1 MGRFEERR
9 SGGEGH
15 ADIAFLARTLA
26 DWMVFNDPP
35 RHRELR
41 RAMQNAFLARDIPV
55 LEANVRAVVDEL
67 LDPLGAEGRMDL
79 VADFAH
85 PLPAIVIAELFG
97 MPRTEREQLKGW
109 SDALGRFVL
118 GDVENTAHD
127 AKYGAAARAARAMA
141 ARFHALVEEHRRAPR
156 DDFTQL
162 LLRDGAHLS
171 DDEIVHTL
179 MFVLFAGHETTTNLI
194 ASGVLWL
201 VRTPGLMAR
210 LRAEPGR
217 VADAVEELLRMD
229 GPVQMVFRLARED
242 VEYGGTTIRAGERVH
257 LVLNAANR
265 DPSVF
270 ERPDELDIE
279 RGRSRHVSF
288 GPGAHFC
295 LGAPLA
301 RLEARVALQGLLARF
316 DRLELEPAAAP
327 LAWRPELVI
336 HGLKALPLRYATRG
350 ANRGGDGGGTA
361 GTEPG
366 DRPLPSPGAPE
377 RGPPNTR
384 AERRAR
390 RRADERGADRPNGR
404 PCEGRAGKRERRRKG
419 TGTEERSMSRFG
431 PEVVLDRPAWV
442 HPTVQLHGKIR
453 IGRAPRCG

>member
-1 MGRFEERR
+1 
-9 SGGEGH
+9 
-15 ADIAFLARTLA
+15 
-26 DWMVFNDPP
+26 
-35 RHRELR
+35 
-41 RAMQNAFLARDIPV
+41 
-55 LEANVRAVVDEL
+55 
-67 LDPLGAEGRMDL
+67 MDL
-79 VADFAH
+79 VREFAH

-97 MPRTEREQLKGW
+97 MPRDEREQLKSW
-109 SDALGRFVL
+109 SDDLGRFVL
-118 GDVENTAHD
+118 GNVEDTRHD

-162 LLRDGAHLS
+162 LLRDGAHLN

-201 VRTPGLMAR
+201 VRNPDLMAR
-210 LRAEPGR
+210 LRAEPER

-257 LVLNAANR
+257 LVLNGANR

-270 ERPDELDIE
+270 DRPDELDID

-316 DRLELEPAAAP
+316 EVLALEPEP
-327 LAWRPELVI
+327 LSWRPELVI
-336 HGLKALPLRYATRG
+336 HGLRSLPVRYSR
-350 ANRGGDGGGTA
+350 RRDA
-361 GTEPG
+361 GNY
-366 DRPLPSPGAPE
+366 RPPAPPAPE
-377 RGPPNTR
+377 T
-384 AERRAR
+384 A
-390 RRADERGADRPNGR
+390 
-404 PCEGRAGKRERRRKG
+404 
-419 TGTEERSMSRFG
+419 TS
-431 PEVVLDRPAWV
+431 
-442 HPTVQLHGKIR
+442 
-453 IGRAPRCG
+453 APQT

>member
-1 MGRFEERR
+1 MNTESESAPDLRSPAVLDDPHPVYNRLREEAPVHWNASLGGWILTRHADVRRALRDERLSVEKMGRFEERR

-118 GDVENTAHD
+118 GNVENTAHD
-127 AKYGAAARAARAMA
+127 AKYGSAARAARAMA
-141 ARFHALVEEHRRAPR
+141 ARFHALVDEHRRAPR

-217 VADAVEELLRMD
+217 IADAVEELLRMD

-270 ERPDELDIE
+270 ERPNELDIE
-279 RGRSRHVSF
+279 RGRNRHVSF

-336 HGLKALPLRYATRG
+336 HGLKALPLRYTGRG
-350 ANRGGDGGGTA
+350 ASRGGEGRNG
-361 GTEPG
+361 
-366 DRPLPSPGAPE
+366 
-377 RGPPNTR
+377 
-384 AERRAR
+384 AERPAASVSGRTGARAS
-390 RRADERGADRPNGR
+390 GH
-404 PCEGRAGKRERRRKG
+404 AG
-419 TGTEERSMSRFG
+419 
-431 PEVVLDRPAWV
+431 
-442 HPTVQLHGKIR
+442 
-453 IGRAPRCG
+453 

>member
-1 MGRFEERR
+1 MNTEPEPAPEFDLRSPAVLDDPHPVYNHLREKAPVHWNVSLGGWVLTRHADVRRALLDSRLSVEKMGRFEQRR

-55 LEANVRAVVDEL
+55 LEANVQGVVDEL
-67 LDPLGAEGRMDL
+67 LDPLDPEGRMDL

-85 PLPAIVIAELFG
+85 PLPAIVVAELFG
-97 MPRTEREQLKGW
+97 IPRKEREQLKKW
-109 SDALGRFVL
+109 SDDLGRFVL
-118 GDVENTAHD
+118 GDVENTRHD

-141 ARFHALVEEHRRAPR
+141 ARFHALVREHRRTPR

-194 ASGVLWL
+194 ASAVLWL
-201 VRTPGLMAR
+201 VRNPDLMAR
-210 LRAEPGR
+210 LRAEPEGL
-217 VADAVEELLRMD
+217 ADAVEELLRMD
-229 GPVQMVFRLARED
+229 GPVQMVFRLARSD
-242 VEYGGTTIRAGERVH
+242 VEYDGVTIRAGERVH

-270 ERPDELDIE
+270 ERPDQFDMD
-279 RGRSRHVSF
+279 RGRNRHVSF

-316 DRLELEPAAAP
+316 PHLTLEPTR
-327 LAWRPELVI
+327 LSWRPELVI
-336 HGLKALPLRYATRG
+336 HGLRALPIRYSR
-350 ANRGGDGGGTA
+350 REEGGDG
-361 GTEPG
+361 
-366 DRPLPSPGAPE
+366 
-377 RGPPNTR
+377 
-384 AERRAR
+384 
-390 RRADERGADRPNGR
+390 RRADLPGSPTSGR
-404 PCEGRAGKRERRRKG
+404 
-419 TGTEERSMSRFG
+419 SF
-431 PEVVLDRPAWV
+431 
-442 HPTVQLHGKIR
+442 
-453 IGRAPRCG
+453 

>member
-1 MGRFEERR
+1 MKNESEPAPNLRSAAVLDDPHPVYNRLREEAPVHWSASLGGWVVTRHADVRRALLDPRLSVEKMSRFEQRR

-15 ADIAFLARTLA
+15 ADIALLARTLA

-35 RHRELR
+35 RHRALR

-55 LEANVRAVVDEL
+55 LEASVRGVVDEL
-67 LDPLGAEGRMDL
+67 LAPLGSEGRIDL

-97 MPRTEREQLKGW
+97 MPRGEREQLKSW
-109 SDALGRFVL
+109 SDDLGRFVL
-118 GDVENTAHD
+118 GDVEHTGHD

-141 ARFHALVEEHRRAPR
+141 ERFHALVEEHRRTPR

-162 LLRDGAHLS
+162 LLRDGAHLT

-201 VRTPGLMAR
+201 VRNPALMAR
-210 LRAEPGR
+210 LRAEPER
-217 VADAVEELLRMD
+217 IADAVEELLRMD
-229 GPVQMVFRLARED
+229 GPVQMVFRLAREN
-242 VEYGGTTIRAGERVH
+242 VEYGGTMIRGGERVH

-270 ERPDELDIE
+270 ERPDELDID

-301 RLEARVALQGLLARF
+301 RLEARVALQGLIARYAH
-316 DRLELEPAAAP
+316 LEVEAGP
-327 LAWRPELVI
+327 LAWRSELVI
-336 HGLKALPLRYATRG
+336 HGLRALPIRYARG
-350 ANRGGDGGGTA
+350 ASGVD
-361 GTEPG
+361 
-366 DRPLPSPGAPE
+366 D
-377 RGPPNTR
+377 
-384 AERRAR
+384 
-390 RRADERGADRPNGR
+390 
-404 PCEGRAGKRERRRKG
+404 
-419 TGTEERSMSRFG
+419 
-431 PEVVLDRPAWV
+431 W
-442 HPTVQLHGKIR
+442 PTVSPR
-453 IGRAPRCG
+453 SAVSGRSS

>member
-1 MGRFEERR
+1 MNPRPEPAPDLRSPAVLGDPHPVYNRLRERAAAHWSPSLGGWVLTRHADVRRALLDPRLSVEKMGRFERDR
-9 SGGEGH
+9 GGGEGH
-15 ADIAFLARTLA
+15 ADVAFLARTLA

-41 RAMQNAFLARDIPV
+41 RAMQNAFLARDVPV
-55 LEANVRAVVDEL
+55 LETNVRTVVDEL

-97 MPRTEREQLKGW
+97 MPRSEREQLKGW
-109 SDALGRFVL
+109 SDQLGRFVL

-141 ARFHALVEEHRRAPR
+141 ARFHALVEEHRRSPR

-201 VRTPGLMAR
+201 VRNPALAAR
-210 LRAEPGR
+210 LRAAPER

-265 DPSVF
+265 DPRVF
-270 ERPDELDIE
+270 ERPDELDVD
-279 RGRSRHVSF
+279 RGRTRHVSF
-288 GPGAHFC
+288 APGAHFC

-316 DRLELEPAAAP
+316 GRLELESEP
-327 LAWRPELVI
+327 LSWRPELVI
-336 HGLKALPLRYATRG
+336 HGLRALPLRYARAEEG
-350 ANRGGDGGGTA
+350 GGDPRSA
-361 GTEPG
+361 
-366 DRPLPSPGAPE
+366 SS
-377 RGPPNTR
+377 
-384 AERRAR
+384 
-390 RRADERGADRPNGR
+390 
-404 PCEGRAGKRERRRKG
+404 GRAGSG
-419 TGTEERSMSRFG
+419 HPGPGRSS
-431 PEVVLDRPAWV
+431 
-442 HPTVQLHGKIR
+442 
-453 IGRAPRCG
+453 

>member
-1 MGRFEERR
+1 MISESATTPDLRSAEVLDDPHPVYNRLREEAPVQFNPSLGGWVVTRHADVREALLDPRLSVEKMGRFEARR

-26 DWMVFNDPP
+26 DWMVFTDPP

-41 RAMQNAFLARDIPV
+41 RAMQNAFLARDIPI
-55 LEANVRAVVDEL
+55 LESNVQHVVEEL
-67 LDPLGAEGRMDL
+67 IEPLGPEGRMDL
-79 VADFAH
+79 VREFAH

-97 MPRTEREQLKGW
+97 MPRDEREQLKSW
-109 SDALGRFVL
+109 SDDLGRFVL
-118 GDVENTAHD
+118 GNVEDTRHD

-194 ASGVLWL
+194 ASGVLRL
-201 VRTPGLMAR
+201 VRNPDLMAR
-210 LRAEPGR
+210 LRAEPER

-257 LVLNAANR
+257 LVLNGANR

-270 ERPDELDIE
+270 DRPDELDID

-316 DRLELEPAAAP
+316 EVLALEPEP
-327 LAWRPELVI
+327 LSWRPELVI
-336 HGLKALPLRYATRG
+336 HGLRALPVRYSR
-350 ANRGGDGGGTA
+350 RRDA
-361 GTEPG
+361 GNY
-366 DRPLPSPGAPE
+366 RPPAPPAPE
-377 RGPPNTR
+377 T
-384 AERRAR
+384 A
-390 RRADERGADRPNGR
+390 
-404 PCEGRAGKRERRRKG
+404 
-419 TGTEERSMSRFG
+419 TS
-431 PEVVLDRPAWV
+431 
-442 HPTVQLHGKIR
+442 
-453 IGRAPRCG
+453 APQT

>member
-1 MGRFEERR
+1 MNPGSESAPDLRSPAVLDDPHPVYNRLRERAPAHWSPSLGGWVLTRYADVRRALLDPRLSVEKMGRFERDR
-9 SGGEGH
+9 GGGEGH
-15 ADIAFLARTLA
+15 ADVALLARTLA

-55 LEANVRAVVDEL
+55 LETNVRAVVDEL

-97 MPRTEREQLKGW
+97 MPRDEREQLKHW
-109 SDALGRFVL
+109 SDQLGRFVL
-118 GDVENTAHD
+118 GDVENTAHE
-127 AKYGAAARAARAMA
+127 AKYGGAARAARAMA
-141 ARFHALVEEHRRAPR
+141 ARFHTLVEEHRRSPR

-201 VRTPGLMAR
+201 VRNPALAAR
-210 LRAEPGR
+210 LRAEPER

-242 VEYGGTTIRAGERVH
+242 MEYGGTTIRAGERVH

-265 DPSVF
+265 DPAVF
-270 ERPDELDIE
+270 ARPDELDVD
-279 RGRSRHVSF
+279 RGRTRHVSF
-288 GPGAHFC
+288 APGAHFC

-316 DRLELEPAAAP
+316 GRLELESGP
-327 LAWRPELVI
+327 LSWRPELVI
-336 HGLKALPLRYATRG
+336 HGLRALPLRYARAG
-350 ANRGGDGGGTA
+350 EGGTA
-361 GTEPG
+361 GG
-366 DRPLPSPGAPE
+366 RSDSRGPGA
-377 RGPPNTR
+377 
-384 AERRAR
+384 
-390 RRADERGADRPNGR
+390 
-404 PCEGRAGKRERRRKG
+404 G
-419 TGTEERSMSRFG
+419 TGTPDPG
-431 PEVVLDRPAWV
+431 RPS
-442 HPTVQLHGKIR
+442 
-453 IGRAPRCG
+453 

>member
-1 MGRFEERR
+1 MNTEPVTAPDLRSPAVLDNPHPVYNRLREEAPVHWSPSLGGWVVTRHDLVRQALLDPHLSVEKMGRFEARR

-15 ADIAFLARTLA
+15 ADVAFLARTLA

-55 LEANVRAVVDEL
+55 LETNVRRVVDEFL
-67 LDPLGAEGRMDL
+67 APLGSEGQMDL

-97 MPRTEREQLKGW
+97 LPREEREQLKAW
-109 SDALGRFVL
+109 SDDLGRFVL
-118 GDVENTAHD
+118 GNVRDTGHD

-141 ARFHALVEEHRRAPR
+141 ERFHVLVDEHRRVPR

-162 LLRDGAHLS
+162 LLRDGAHLT
-171 DDEIVHTL
+171 DDEVVHTL

-201 VRTPGLMAR
+201 VRNPSLSAR
-210 LRAEPGR
+210 LRAAPER

-229 GPVQMVFRLARED
+229 GPVQMVFRLARGD
-242 VEYGGTTIRAGERVH
+242 VAYGGTRIRAGERVH

-265 DPSVF
+265 DPAVF
-270 ERPDELDIE
+270 ERPDELDID
-279 RGRSRHVSF
+279 RGRNRHVSF

-301 RLEARVALQGLLARF
+301 RLEARVAIQGLLARF
-316 DRLELEPAAAP
+316 ERLALEPEP
-327 LAWRPELVI
+327 LSWRPELVI
-336 HGLKALPLRYATRG
+336 HGLRALPLRYAR
-350 ANRGGDGGGTA
+350 ANAR
-361 GTEPG
+361 GTEARAPAA
-366 DRPLPSPGAPE
+366 PSPDPVPE
-377 RGPPNTR
+377 RSRQASGPP
-384 AERRAR
+384 
-390 RRADERGADRPNGR
+390 
-404 PCEGRAGKRERRRKG
+404 
-419 TGTEERSMSRFG
+419 
-431 PEVVLDRPAWV
+431 PAIES
-442 HPTVQLHGKIR
+442 K
-453 IGRAPRCG
+453 

>member
-1 MGRFEERR
+1 MNTEPAPDLRSSAVLEDPHPVYNDLRDEAPVHFSASLGGWVLTRHADVRRALLDSRLSVEKMGRFEERR

-55 LEANVRAVVDEL
+55 LESNVRAVVDEL
-67 LDPLGAEGRMDL
+67 LDPLGVEGRMDL

-97 MPRTEREQLKGW
+97 MPRSEREQLKSW
-109 SDALGRFVL
+109 SDDLGRFVL

-127 AKYGAAARAARAMA
+127 AKYGGAARAARAMA
-141 ARFHALVEEHRRAPR
+141 ARFHALVEEHRLMPR
-156 DDFTQL
+156 DDFTSL
-162 LLRDGAHLS
+162 VLRDGAHLS

-201 VRTPGLMAR
+201 VRNPALMAR
-210 LRAEPGR
+210 LRAEPER

-270 ERPDELDIE
+270 ERPDVLDID
-279 RGRSRHVSF
+279 RGRIRHVSF
-288 GPGAHFC
+288 APGAHFC

-316 DRLELEPAAAP
+316 AHLELEPAP
-327 LAWRPELVI
+327 LRWRPELVI
-336 HGLKALPLRYATRG
+336 HGLKALPLRYSRG
-350 ANRGGDGGGTA
+350 EGGG
-361 GTEPG
+361 EP
-366 DRPLPSPGAPE
+366 RWPEPPGARVPE
-377 RGPPNTR
+377 R
-384 AERRAR
+384 
-390 RRADERGADRPNGR
+390 
-404 PCEGRAGKRERRRKG
+404 
-419 TGTEERSMSRFG
+419 
-431 PEVVLDRPAWV
+431 PA
-442 HPTVQLHGKIR
+442 
-453 IGRAPRCG
+453 

>member
-1 MGRFEERR
+1 MPDPVAMNPEPDAGLDLRSSAVLDDPHPVYNRLREQAPVHWSGSLGGWVVTRHPDVRRALLDPRLSVEKMGRFAERR

-15 ADIAFLARTLA
+15 ADISFLSKTLA
-26 DWMVFNDPP
+26 DWMVFTDPP

-55 LEANVRAVVDEL
+55 LESNVRGVVDEL
-67 LDPLGAEGRMDL
+67 LEPLGAKGRMDL
-79 VADFAH
+79 VRDFAH

-97 MPRTEREQLKGW
+97 MPRDEREQLKSW
-109 SDALGRFVL
+109 SDDLGRFVL
-118 GDVENTAHD
+118 GNVEDTGHD

-141 ARFHALVEEHRRAPR
+141 TRFHGLVEDHRRAPR

-201 VRTPGLMAR
+201 VRNPELMAR
-210 LRAEPGR
+210 LRAEPPR

-265 DPSVF
+265 DPGVF
-270 ERPDELDIE
+270 ERPDELDID
-279 RGRSRHVSF
+279 RGRNRHVSF

-301 RLEARVALQGLLARF
+301 RLEARVALEGLLGRF
-316 DRLELEPAAAP
+316 ERLELEPEP
-327 LAWRPELVI
+327 LSWRPELVI
-336 HGLKALPLRYATRG
+336 HGLRALPIRFSRRA
-350 ANRGGDGGGTA
+350 GGSRVPDA
-361 GTEPG
+361 A
-366 DRPLPSPGAPE
+366 SPGKPAP
-377 RGPPNTR
+377 
-384 AERRAR
+384 AR
-390 RRADERGADRPNGR
+390 
-404 PCEGRAGKRERRRKG
+404 
-419 TGTEERSMSRFG
+419 S
-431 PEVVLDRPAWV
+431 L
-442 HPTVQLHGKIR
+442 
-453 IGRAPRCG
+453 

>member
-1 MGRFEERR
+1 MNTEPESAPDLRSPAVLADPHPVYNRLREEAPVHWSASLGGWVLTGHADVRRALLDDRLSVEKMGRFAERR

-97 MPRTEREQLKGW
+97 MPRTEREQLKRW

-127 AKYGAAARAARAMA
+127 AKYGAAARAAQAMA

-265 DPSVF
+265 DPGVF

-316 DRLELEPAAAP
+316 ERLELEPAAAP

-350 ANRGGDGGGTA
+350 ASRDGHGRDGGDGAARPAAAVSGHA
-361 GTEPG
+361 GTRACEP
-366 DRPLPSPGAPE
+366 
-377 RGPPNTR
+377 
-384 AERRAR
+384 
-390 RRADERGADRPNGR
+390 
-404 PCEGRAGKRERRRKG
+404 AG
-419 TGTEERSMSRFG
+419 
-431 PEVVLDRPAWV
+431 
-442 HPTVQLHGKIR
+442 
-453 IGRAPRCG
+453 

>member
-1 MGRFEERR
+1 MNTDAEHAPDLRSSAVLDDPHPVYNRLRDEAPVHWNASLGGWIVTRHADVRRALLDPRLSVEKMGRFEQRR
-9 SGGEGH
+9 RGGEGH

-26 DWMVFNDPP
+26 DWMVFTDPP

-55 LEANVRAVVDEL
+55 LESSVRGVVDEL
-67 LDPLGAEGRMDL
+67 LEPLGPEGRMDL

-97 MPRTEREQLKGW
+97 MPREEREQLKRW

-118 GDVENTAHD
+118 GDVESTGHD
-127 AKYGAAARAARAMA
+127 EKYGAAARAARAMA
-141 ARFHALVEEHRRAPR
+141 ARFHALVDEHRRAPR

-162 LLRDGAHLS
+162 LLRDGAHLG

-194 ASGVLWL
+194 ASAVLWL
-201 VRTPGLMAR
+201 VRNPDLMAR
-210 LRAEPGR
+210 LRAEPER

-242 VEYGGTTIRAGERVH
+242 VEYGGTTIRAGERVL

-270 ERPDELDIE
+270 ERPDELDID
-279 RGRSRHVSF
+279 RGRNRHVSF

-301 RLEARVALQGLLARF
+301 RLEARVALQGLLTRF
-316 DRLELEPAAAP
+316 ERLELGPEP
-327 LAWRPELVI
+327 LSWRPELVI
-336 HGLKALPLRYATRG
+336 HGLQALPVRYSR
-350 ANRGGDGGGTA
+350 
-361 GTEPG
+361 
-366 DRPLPSPGAPE
+366 
-377 RGPPNTR
+377 
-384 AERRAR
+384 
-390 RRADERGADRPNGR
+390 
-404 PCEGRAGKRERRRKG
+404 RERDADSWRDVPA
-419 TGTEERSMSRFG
+419 G
-431 PEVVLDRPAWV
+431 PAVAECSP
-442 HPTVQLHGKIR
+442 
-453 IGRAPRCG
+453 